1 MRISDWSSDVCSSD
15 LTSRWQG
22 CRVYVPRRT
31 RPLFGVDASIGQE
44 LAAEAAPARGRK
56 SRAARLHA
64 ASPAVTMR
72 RMHRFAFLTLLL
84 LVPSLA
90 PAAPPAATVRVG
102 FARDAVPPTRVA
114 RRRPR

>member
-31 RPLFGVDASIGQE
+31 RQLYGVDASVGQE
-44 LAAEAAPARGRK
+44 LAAQAAPARGRK

-72 RMHRFAFLTLLL
+72 RMHRYAFITLLP
-84 LVPSLA
+84 LVSSLA
-90 PAAPPAATVRVG
+90 QAAQPDATLRGGFDRGGATSPQPAEGP
-102 FARDAVPPTRVA
+102 
-114 RRRPR
+114 

>member
-22 CRVYVPRRT
+22 CRVYVLRRT
-31 RPLFGVDASIGQE
+31 RPLFGVDASVGQE
-44 LAAEAAPARGRK
+44 LAAKAASARGRT

-72 RMHRFAFLTLLL
+72 RMHRYAFIILLL
-84 LVPSLA
+84 DRKSVVSGKSGS
-90 PAAPPAATVRVG
+90 VRVDSG
-102 FARDAVPPTRVA
+102 GRCIFNKKTKI
-114 RRRPR
+114 